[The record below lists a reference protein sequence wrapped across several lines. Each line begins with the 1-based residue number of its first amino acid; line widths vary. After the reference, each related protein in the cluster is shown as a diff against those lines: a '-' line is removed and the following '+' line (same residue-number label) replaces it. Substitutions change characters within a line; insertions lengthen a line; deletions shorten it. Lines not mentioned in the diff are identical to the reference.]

1 MPLVRIRKNSIW
13 KHPRSYKDCYYDLF
27 DDWSL
32 IEASFLK
39 QYGIRLRSD
48 DDMSW
53 NEFCSLLSGLMPDTP
68 LGRIVAIR
76 AESDPKVIKEFSKE
90 QRAIRNEW
98 LLARNRKRKEDPEA
112 YRAYVA
118 KFQAWAK
125 ATFS

>member
-1 MPLVRIRKNSIW
+1 MR
-13 KHPRSYKDCYYDLF
+13 
-27 DDWSL
+27 
-32 IEASFLK
+32 A
-39 QYGIRLRSD
+39 D

-53 NEFCSLLSGLMPDTP
+53 NEFCSLLSGIMPDTP

-76 AESDPKVIKEFSKE
+76 AESDPKVIKEFSKD